1 MMIRRVLIVIMM
13 SQSDHRDDGNHDGG
27 VQWQLLTSPILI
39 LGRRATSFLYSWLT
53 ASPWLNITSQPGPAW
68 ILKRIMMIQSKWWLA
83 SKPPN
88 RVSVAFHWKQ
98 FRPVWSA
105 LVYDGALLQNK
116 SFVIV
121 VIRVLTRRYIFVIK
135 ERRRQRN
142 LLPTLGSEP
151 IWQEDQLIVFTWN
164 FKSRWVLS

>member
-1 MMIRRVLIVIMM
+1 MIMTIMM
-13 SQSDHRDDGNHDGG
+13 MVSSDNYWPVQSWSWEEERQASCTPGWLRRHG
-27 VQWQLLTSPILI
+27 WTSP
-39 LGRRATSFLYSWLT
+39 
-53 ASPWLNITSQPGPAW
+53 ASLDLPGFW
-68 ILKRIMMIQSKWWLA
+68 KRIITIQSKWWLA

-151 IWQEDQLIVFTWN
+151 IWQEDQLVLIVFTWDL
-164 FKSRWVLS
+164 KSRWVLS